1 MQEAAMKYL
10 TRLCYN
16 TDNWK
21 KPSGVAPAK
30 EVKSSYTSKF
40 GFGHE
45 EWLFRDDWVVD
56 GWRYAFVQG
65 VNKSRNRLLKDAQP
79 FDLHLFSIEPKAK
92 RRYVGEIREVECLTD
107 RQAQD
112 ALALFQRNGWFQEM
126 CEEIVQLG
134 RNPEDLGHDEYA
146 PYVFNIRFRLDNV
159 TLYDVDEYSKP
170 DDPIIERCKRYQL
183 YSVVVQGDQTLGGRR
198 KPNGKDWITIPKIKP
213 TTRTVTYQRTA
224 EHARMQKKLL
234 EQLKKDYPADIVLA
248 EREYIDITVETQDAL
263 ILYEIKSDLL
273 PRTVLRQAIG
283 QLLEYAYHTQVRKK
297 TISLVAVGR
306 EPLYGD
312 DAEYLDLLQSKFVLP
327 LSYLCV
333 PLD

>member
-1 MQEAAMKYL
+1 MKYL

-16 TDNWK
+16 TENWK

-30 EVKSSYTSKF
+30 EVKSSHTSKF

-65 VNKSRNRLLKDAQP
+65 VNKSRKRLLKDAQP
-79 FDLHLFSIEPKAK
+79 FDLHLFSIEPNAK
-92 RRYVGEIREVECLTD
+92 RRYVGEIREVEALTD
-107 RQAQD
+107 HQAQD
-112 ALALFQRNGWFQEM
+112 ALELFKEKGWHREM
-126 CEEIVQLG
+126 REEIAQIG
-134 RNPEDLGHDEYA
+134 RNPEDLGRDEYA
-146 PYVFNIRFRLDNV
+146 THVLNIRFRLDNV
-159 TLYDVDEYSKP
+159 TLYDAEYSKSG
-170 DDPIIERCKRYQL
+170 DPIIERCKHYQL
-183 YSVVVQGDQTLGGRR
+183 YSVMVQGDQTPGGRR
-198 KPNGKDWITIPKIKP
+198 KPNGKDWITIPNFKP
-213 TTRTVTYQRTA
+213 TTRTVTYQRTP
-224 EHARMQKKLL
+224 EHARMQEKLF
-234 EQLKKDYPADIVLA
+234 EQLKKDYPAAKVLM
-248 EREYIDITVETQDAL
+248 EHEYIDIIVETDDAL
-263 ILYEIKSDLL
+263 TLYEIKSDLL

-306 EPLYGD
+306 EPLSGD
-312 DAEYLDLLQSKFVLP
+312 DVEYLKLLQSEFDLP